1 MKRYKDYCRK
11 VVFRLSNY
19 ERIRDMTEEEMTA
32 FLYAVR
38 GGLIDEVISY
48 ENTLRTWENWLQE
61 PTNETNGI
69 DYERIV

>member
-1 MKRYKDYCRK
+1 M
-11 VVFRLSNY
+11 VRLSNY
-19 ERIRDMTEEEMTA
+19 ERIRDMTDEEMTA

-48 ENTLRTWENWLQE
+48 ENTLELWDNWLQK
-61 PTNETNGI
+61 PTNDVDGI

>member
-1 MKRYKDYCRK
+1 M
-11 VVFRLSNY
+11 SNY
-19 ERIRDMTEEEMTA
+19 ERIRDMTDEEMAT

-48 ENTLRTWENWLQE
+48 ENALRAWENWLQE
-61 PTNETNGI
+61 PTNDVGGI

>member
-1 MKRYKDYCRK
+1 M
-11 VVFRLSNY
+11 SNY
-19 ERIRDMTEEEMTA
+19 ERIRDMTDEEMTA

>member
-1 MKRYKDYCRK
+1 
-11 VVFRLSNY
+11 
-19 ERIRDMTEEEMTA
+19 MTDEEMAT